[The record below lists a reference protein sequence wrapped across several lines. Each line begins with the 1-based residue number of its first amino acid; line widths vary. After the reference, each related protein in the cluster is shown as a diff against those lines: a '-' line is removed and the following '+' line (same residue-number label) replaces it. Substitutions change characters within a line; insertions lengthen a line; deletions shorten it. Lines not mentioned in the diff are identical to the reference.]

1 MKNQNLV
8 TDYVKVAETLALTK
22 SKPYA
27 YEGNS
32 VSHSY
37 AFGYFFSTM
46 KATLDSLNL
55 TPEQEAVLER
65 RMNWFMEQM

>member
-1 MKNQNLV
+1 MKKQNLV
-8 TDYVKVAETLALTK
+8 SDYVTVAETLALTK

-46 KATLDSLNL
+46 KATLDSLDLN
-55 TPEQEAVLER
+55 EDQQAVLER
-65 RMNWFMEQM
+65 RMSWLMEQM